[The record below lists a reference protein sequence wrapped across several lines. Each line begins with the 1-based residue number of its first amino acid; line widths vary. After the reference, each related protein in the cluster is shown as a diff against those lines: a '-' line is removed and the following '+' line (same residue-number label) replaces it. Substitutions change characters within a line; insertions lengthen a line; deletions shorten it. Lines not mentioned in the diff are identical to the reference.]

1 VEGAFHAAATDIQ
14 AVLKMSQ
21 IVPRITTADEVDSQ
35 LKQAMLY
42 YVESGSAG
50 RRRMASRS
58 DSCGRAARDFAKSPL
73 V

>member
-1 VEGAFHAAATDIQ
+1 MEGAFHAAATDIQ

-21 IVPRITTADEVDSQ
+21 IAPSITTADEVDSQ

-50 RRRMASRS
+50 RRRLASRS